1 VRAGRPG
8 VPQVTVAPR
17 VGAGSGSGA
26 GPASRGYGVRR
37 CWAVLVSTVL
47 LVVGLGGVASAQAD
61 TAAATAGY
69 APVDR
74 PGPALSVPARALA
87 ASLQCNGPLTKRGPA
102 PILLVPGTTMDP
114 QVGFSWNYERAFDR
128 LGWRWCAVTLPFDAT
143 GDIQVAGEY
152 VVNAVRT
159 MSKASGQ
166 KVDVLGWSQGG
177 MVPRWA
183 LRFWPDTR
191 ALVDDVIGLSP
202 SNHGTTVADLACQ
215 LSCNPSFWQQRSIS
229 AFTAALNSGAETFA
243 GISYTVAYTRLDE
256 VVVPNAGPRPSS
268 ALYTGAGK
276 VANVATQDICPAN
289 AADHFAIGSYDAVG
303 YAIAIDALTHAGP
316 AVPARI
322 ATSACLLPLQP
333 GVDPRTFAADYARF
347 VAYAGNPAG
356 NAADVPAEP
365 PLKRYVFAR

>member
-1 VRAGRPG
+1 M
-8 VPQVTVAPR
+8 
-17 VGAGSGSGA
+17 
-26 GPASRGYGVRR
+26 RR
-37 CWAVLVSTVL
+37 CWAVLVSTVV
-47 LVVGLGGVASAQAD
+47 LVLGLGEVASAQG
-61 TAAATAGY
+61 TAAPGGY
-69 APVDR
+69 ASLDR
-74 PGPALSVPARALA
+74 RGPALSVPADALA
-87 ASLQCNGPLTKRGPA
+87 ASLHCNGPLTRRGPA

-159 MSKASGQ
+159 MSRASGQ

-191 ALVDDVIGLSP
+191 ALVDDLVGLSP
-202 SNHGTTVADLACQ
+202 SNHGTTVADVACQ

-243 GISYTVAYTRLDE
+243 GISYTVAYTRLDA
-256 VVVPNAGPRPSS
+256 VVVPNAGPQPSS
-268 ALYTGAGK
+268 ALRTGAGT
-276 VANVATQDICPAN
+276 VANVATQDVCPAN
-289 AADHFAIGSYDAVG
+289 TADHFAIGSYDAVG
-303 YAIAIDALTHAGP
+303 YAITMDALTHPGP

-322 ATSACLLPLQP
+322 ARSVCLQPFQP
-333 GVDPRTFAADYARF
+333 GVDPVTFATDYAAF
-347 VAYAGNPAG
+347 LTYAGDSSG
-356 NAADVPAEP
+356 NAPDVPAEP
-365 PLKRYVFAR
+365 PLKPYVFAG